1 MMILNNQKF
10 NLQILNFKLK
20 VVKEKNLK
28 DLVKIIKMKIRYLS
42 VILKF
47 NKIEI
52 FKQKMNVKKNSSN
65 LKI

>member
-1 MMILNNQKF
+1 MILNNQKF

-28 DLVKIIKMKIRYLS
+28 DLGKIIKMKIRYLS

-52 FKQKMNVKKNSSN
+52 FK
-65 LKI
+65 

>member
-28 DLVKIIKMKIRYLS
+28 DLGKIIKMKIRYLS
-42 VILKF
+42 IILKF
-47 NKIEI
+47 NRIEI
-52 FKQKMNVKKNSSN
+52 FKQKMNVKKNLNN

>member
-28 DLVKIIKMKIRYLS
+28 DLGKIIKMKIRYLS

-52 FKQKMNVKKNSSN
+52 FKQKMNVKKNLNN

>member
-28 DLVKIIKMKIRYLS
+28 DLGKIIKMKIRYLS

>member
-28 DLVKIIKMKIRYLS
+28 DLGKIIKMKIRYLS

-65 LKI
+65 FKI

>member
-52 FKQKMNVKKNSSN
+52 FKQKMNVKKNLNN